1 MLEYFGIICKTGL
14 TSRYRGAGLPYR
26 EDTMKILLTGFEPFG
41 SHRSNPSWDAAAA
54 LPETMGGVQIVKLK
68 LPVSFRRFS
77 ALLEAAIE
85 REKPEGL
92 ICVGLAGGED
102 KVSIERVGINLMEAR
117 IPDNDG
123 FQPFDMPVRPDG
135 DTAYF
140 STFPVKR
147 MAKAVESRGIG
158 SCVSYSAGT
167 FVCNAVLYTGLYL
180 ASSRYPSMK
189 CCFIHVPYDE
199 TMEEALAGQPFM
211 KREMLTEALS
221 AALEEAAEDLR
232 EKGKNGDLQEAAG
245 TIF

>member
-1 MLEYFGIICKTGL
+1 
-14 TSRYRGAGLPYR
+14 
-26 EDTMKILLTGFEPFG
+26 MKILLTGFEPFG

-54 LPETMGGVQIVKLK
+54 LPETVGGVQIVKLK

-85 REKPEGL
+85 RERPEGL
-92 ICVGLAGGED
+92 ICVGLAGRED

-147 MAKAVESRGIG
+147 MAKAVERRGIA

-199 TMEEALAGQPFM
+199 TMEDALAGKPFM
-211 KREMLTEALS
+211 KREMLTELCLQCWKRRRRICAKKGSMVICMKPSALFFNS
-221 AALEEAAEDLR
+221 QESNVCRSGRLCQNRKEAA
-232 EKGKNGDLQEAAG
+232 
-245 TIF
+245 I